1 MEVKQ
6 EMRQTGTKLEAP
18 MAMESPKE
26 AIPKSR
32 LDSWCFLMPMY
43 QHPCGSITL
52 LRTRNEMKKPLNVPP
67 PLI

>member
-6 EMRQTGTKLEAP
+6 EMRQRGMKFEAP
-18 MAMESPKE
+18 MESTKE

-52 LRTRNEMKKPLNVPP
+52 LRTRNEIPKPLNIRP